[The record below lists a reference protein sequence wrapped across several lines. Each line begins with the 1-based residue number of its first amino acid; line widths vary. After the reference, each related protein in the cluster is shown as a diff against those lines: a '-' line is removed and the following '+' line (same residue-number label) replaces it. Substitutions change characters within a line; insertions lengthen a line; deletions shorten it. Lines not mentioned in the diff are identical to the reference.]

1 MDYVVYLEPSDKIMM
16 ARVELKRLTADVAQ
30 RIFAEIL
37 QAASS
42 TQALAIDL
50 ATVDFM
56 DSTAIGELV
65 FLGKKLRNGGI
76 TCTIAGLKPHL
87 MGLVRMMRLET
98 IMHFSED
105 TDAGI
110 KGLVNKLKIEMPNS

>member
-16 ARVELKRLTADVAQ
+16 ARVELKHLTADVAHQ
-30 RIFAEIL
+30 IFAEIL
-37 QAASS
+37 QAARG

-50 ATVDFM
+50 ATVDFI

-76 TCTIAGLKPHL
+76 ACTIAGLKPHL

-105 TDAGI
+105 ADAGI